1 MSYQAIA
8 RKYRPQTFGELI
20 GQEAVV
26 RTLTNAIGNDKVSH
40 AYIFSGTRGVGKTT
54 TARIL
59 AKALNCEK
67 GPTTKPCGKCPPCTE
82 IAAAGAVDVIEIDA
96 ASNRGIDEIRELREN
111 VRYLP
116 ARDRSKVFIIDEVHM
131 LTTEAFN
138 ALLKTLE
145 EPPERVVF
153 ILATTEPHK
162 IPATIQSRCQSFHF
176 RTVSFAEILARLEA
190 VAQAEGVKI
199 EPEALAILA
208 RGGEGSL
215 RDALSLLDQ
224 AIAYSGKKIS
234 TEPVR
239 ELLGVVGHEYL
250 DRLVDGIASQSSE
263 KVLALV
269 DELVRDGHNLQHF
282 CREALRHIR
291 NLMLV
296 KVGGEAAALVE
307 AAGEESGRLQE
318 AAGPFAEED
327 LLRYFNTLLK
337 TEGELRYAPQ
347 PRLHLELGLLK
358 LVQAAR
364 LRPLEEIL
372 SGMSG
377 NAAPNP
383 SPAPPRTPP
392 RTTRAAVDSAP
403 SAPPATPD
411 REPAPTESEIEPTTT
426 PAPVPSTGS
435 LAPETVEQIKSAVYD
450 GSKFLGSLID
460 NVVRWDL
467 REDGLHL
474 VFGRENKMLIEMIS
488 REQQT
493 QLNEVASSVIGQPTQ
508 VHAQAEETLAG
519 TVTATGSAQ
528 PENDSW
534 GETHPTVDALVRT
547 FGGKILPAV
556 EPGAPESRER
566 KQRSNQ

>member
-26 RTLTNAIGNDKVSH
+26 RTLTNAIENDKVSH

-67 GPTTKPCGKCPPCTE
+67 GPTTKPCGKCAPCTE

-116 ARDRSKVFIIDEVHM
+116 ARDRFKVFIIDEVHM

-190 VAQAEGVKI
+190 VAQAEGVEI

-234 TEPVR
+234 AEPVR

-307 AAGEESGRLQE
+307 AAGEEGGRLQE

-383 SPAPPRTPP
+383 SPAPP
-392 RTTRAAVDSAP
+392 
-403 SAPPATPD
+403 ATPD
-411 REPAPTESEIEPTTT
+411 REPEPTEGEIEPTTTESAT

-508 VHAQAEETLAG
+508 VHAQAEETLTG
-519 TVTATGSAQ
+519 TVTAAGSAQ
-528 PENDSW
+528 PENDSR